1 MARILAGG
9 SCTIERMRR
18 PRDQTQR
25 HEASNQCRSPILITE
40 LAEIL
45 NRS

>member
-1 MARILAGG
+1 MAGNLAGG
-9 SCTIERMRR
+9 SCTIERMRGV
-18 PRDQTQR
+18 RDQPKR
-25 HEASNQCRSPILITE
+25 HEASNPCRSPIPITE